1 MKLALRDDL
10 KVDANA
16 VVAQTGPAQHAGSG
30 GHEEFGTRYAG
41 MGLQILIRDSGEVT
55 ILDLRGTSTLD
66 SGGSELLRGQMQR
79 LSDHG
84 ACNLLL
90 NVEGLTQVDSS
101 GISVLVET
109 YVFLRRNGG
118 NLKLLRP
125 RDRVSMVL
133 KLFRLLDI
141 IPNFESE
148 ALALASFPQNPER
161 L

>member
-1 MKLALRDDL
+1 
-10 KVDANA
+10 
-16 VVAQTGPAQHAGSG
+16 
-30 GHEEFGTRYAG
+30 

-55 ILDLRGTSTLD
+55 ILDLRGTSTID

-79 LSDHG
+79 LSDDG

-109 YVFLRRNGG
+109 YVSLRRNGG

-125 RDRVSMVL
+125 RDRVRMVL

-148 ALALASFPQNPER
+148 ALALASFPQNPEQ